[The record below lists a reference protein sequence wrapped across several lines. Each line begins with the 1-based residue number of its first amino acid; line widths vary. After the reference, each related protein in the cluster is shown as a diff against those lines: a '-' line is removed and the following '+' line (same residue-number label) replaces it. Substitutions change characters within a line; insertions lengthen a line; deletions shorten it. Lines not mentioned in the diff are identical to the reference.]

1 MTGAATIRGQLWCWE
16 DGGDCQDHSRSAAR
30 TECWTQSWKIMIF
43 RKISHTY
50 VFWCCFSC
58 FALLFLLACGLWFAG
73 MFLAAAAAAAAA
85 PRPRPRPRRR
95 GRRRSSSSL
104 LLSLLC
110 VVVSLCSVFLF
121 LVFFLFVFVFLIRHF
136 IVYSKCFM
144 MPELVFRSWAWSE
157 QMSCRPLKLEVRRL
171 SFPRQTP
178 EDGHQGGSNGRSFRV
193 HLVSI
198 FTHERPAWL
207 RLPVSLQLLRLT
219 TWWPEKVGT
228 SPAKFCSSPYHQH
241 AFKIFQTFH
250 FSLLRFLFY
259 FGKPPK
265 T

>member
-1 MTGAATIRGQLWCWE
+1 M
-16 DGGDCQDHSRSAAR
+16 
-30 TECWTQSWKIMIF
+30 
-43 RKISHTY
+43 
-50 VFWCCFSC
+50 
-58 FALLFLLACGLWFAG
+58 LLFLSCALVSSCLRFVVCGYVLGCCCCCCRSSSSSSSSSAWSAALAS
-73 MFLAAAAAAAAA
+73 
-85 PRPRPRPRRR
+85 
-95 GRRRSSSSL
+95 SSSSL

-136 IVYSKCFM
+136 IVYSKCFV

-178 EDGHQGGSNGRSFRV
+178 EDGHQGGSNGRSFSV

-219 TWWPEKVGT
+219 TW
-228 SPAKFCSSPYHQH
+228 
-241 AFKIFQTFH
+241 
-250 FSLLRFLFY
+250 
-259 FGKPPK
+259 
-265 T
+265 